1 MARAMHQEEQRL
13 SPANYQQYEHIL
25 DSINDNFDLEAEPV
39 QYINRLY
46 AHANQSGV
54 NPLSH
59 AFRSTADALS
69 ERMNA
74 DVPSTDIR
82 PTVPAAAPPARQG
95 YLDRA
100 YREVSQNIRNRHQN
114 PEILQAIQRNGNT
127 RQNLIQVMD
136 DHPDMY
142 GLDAYQPD
150 FRNELIE
157 RFRNEGLYV
166 PTNDQTLGRGIA
178 SPAVVQARSR
188 GVAPPEQR
196 VARAPGRNAMSGA
209 PERRANL
216 ASTISGP
223 IRPEELE
230 AISRRQPLPAIQ
242 HASGEV
248 QRSYQNLLHGV
259 NYRFRTPSEQLN
271 ALNEIASRMQ
281 NSSPEVYVL
290 RSSVGLRNL
299 ESLIRRH
306 IQVLQNQINNAT
318 PQP

>member
-1 MARAMHQEEQRL
+1 
-13 SPANYQQYEHIL
+13 
-25 DSINDNFDLEAEPV
+25 
-39 QYINRLY
+39 
-46 AHANQSGV
+46 
-54 NPLSH
+54 
-59 AFRSTADALS
+59 
-69 ERMNA
+69 
-74 DVPSTDIR
+74 
-82 PTVPAAAPPARQG
+82 
-95 YLDRA
+95 
-100 YREVSQNIRNRHQN
+100 
-114 PEILQAIQRNGNT
+114 
-127 RQNLIQVMD
+127 MD

-166 PTNDQTLGRGIA
+166 PTNDQTLSRGRA

-188 GVAPPEQR
+188 GVAPPEQRVARAPEQR

-216 ASTISGP
+216 ASATSGA
-223 IRPEELE
+223 IGNDEIE
-230 AISRRQPLPAIQ
+230 AMGRRQPLPAIQ

-248 QRSYQNLLHGV
+248 QRAYQQLIQGV
-259 NYRFRTPSEQLN
+259 QYRWRTPQEHLT

-281 NSSPEVYVL
+281 NSSPEVYNL

-299 ESLIRRH
+299 QTLMRRH
-306 IQVLQNQINNAT
+306 IQVLQTYIGQ